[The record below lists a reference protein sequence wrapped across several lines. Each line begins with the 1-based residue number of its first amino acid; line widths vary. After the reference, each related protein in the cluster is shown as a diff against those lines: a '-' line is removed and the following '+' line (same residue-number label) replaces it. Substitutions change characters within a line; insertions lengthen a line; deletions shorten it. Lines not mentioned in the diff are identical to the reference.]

1 MILEVNNTFGER
13 RMYFLTASD
22 PNPPSQ
28 IRGPPGSGPPNLP
41 DQPLT
46 RTVIKQSLAK
56 DFHVSP
62 FNSRKGSY
70 SLTIRDVLT
79 PSADARAGPVDN
91 TITLKSS
98 KGHGKMVARL
108 FSDGPAI
115 DPETLSRLQEFKF
128 LASWWW
134 VGFVTFPRILKEAWA
149 LFFRRKL
156 HVWYRPEP
164 LKESIG
170 RRADS
175 TEMRLE
181 AVFRRYLRHLV
192 ETSDTPM
199 TVKYVPIGLSE
210 DTEELMLPTRAPDE
224 ERSTPPP
231 DAQELE
237 VKILTPVFY
246 QRFVRYAHDLEA
258 LFCEF
263 RESSTVWV
271 SRPDLLPK
279 LVLKKHLPQLTTP
292 SPADFVYF
300 KTIQRLRRNP
310 ERIDRP
316 LTSSD
321 SPKTRP
327 REVDI
332 RGFRISAMDGYVL
345 AQEGIETR
353 RLYRGTVLRLLLAD
367 RVSFGSVPLLQ
378 MQCFMLQLWLAWVI
392 SRDAQ
397 QSITQALI
405 SLSGHFSST

>member
-1 MILEVNNTFGER
+1 
-13 RMYFLTASD
+13 
-22 PNPPSQ
+22 
-28 IRGPPGSGPPNLP
+28 
-41 DQPLT
+41 
-46 RTVIKQSLAK
+46 
-56 DFHVSP
+56 
-62 FNSRKGSY
+62 
-70 SLTIRDVLT
+70 
-79 PSADARAGPVDN
+79 
-91 TITLKSS
+91 
-98 KGHGKMVARL
+98 
-108 FSDGPAI
+108 
-115 DPETLSRLQEFKF
+115 
-128 LASWWW
+128 
-134 VGFVTFPRILKEAWA
+134 
-149 LFFRRKL
+149 
-156 HVWYRPEP
+156 
-164 LKESIG
+164 
-170 RRADS
+170 
-175 TEMRLE
+175 
-181 AVFRRYLRHLV
+181 
-192 ETSDTPM
+192 
-199 TVKYVPIGLSE
+199 
-210 DTEELMLPTRAPDE
+210 MLPTRAPDE